1 MNWSGAVHNPAPAR
15 CDQTGIDLPETSM
28 SSSITTFIATA
39 LVLFTLGQALADPA
53 RDAARQPQG
62 PWGTQMPKLQ
72 R

>member
-1 MNWSGAVHNPAPAR
+1 
-15 CDQTGIDLPETSM
+15 M

-53 RDAARQPQG
+53 KDAARSAPVAA
-62 PWGTQMPKLQ
+62 PVSAP

>member
-1 MNWSGAVHNPAPAR
+1 
-15 CDQTGIDLPETSM
+15 M

-53 RDAARQPQG
+53 KVAAHQSQG
-62 PWGTQMPKLQ
+62 PWGTELPVLK